1 MKPKRITPRNIIL
14 LLVAFTIVAMLAR
27 WGSLGFPIPGT
38 AIPSTAGK
46 LVVSATRGKSS
57 DLFMMNAKDGGGLV
71 QLTSD
76 EPAEGEPILD
86 SNGQTIAFTSNRFL
100 TQFGAYAVGD
110 VRHLCVMDAA
120 LGQKVIQLTQSA
132 ASSGTK
138 ERPQFHLAD
147 NIYFLDGGRLISVH
161 PNGGDPKAVF
171 PHAEMKRENR
181 LIAEIFEY
189 GGVVDFAVNADETF
203 MLVVI
208 KREYDQICLIYDER
222 NETPAILAKGKKIVP
237 IFLPDGKA
245 AALVSGGT
253 PLKQP
258 VPIGMDMLDKL
269 PSVSAA
275 APSEEGVDEGKSRFV
290 LWNAEFQ
297 VESVTEFPIEADGIM
312 ATADG
317 TNVVFWKATG
327 ADAGLA
333 VMPLGGAGDSVGG
346 ARLAAVP
353 IDGVSISPDGTQ
365 VAYISKGRVYVV
377 PMDASIPPFAI
388 SPEDLTV
395 TGLTWSPAK
404 K

>member
-14 LLVAFTIVAMLAR
+14 LLVAFTIVAFLAR

-38 AIPSTAGK
+38 AIPSTSGK
-46 LVVSATRGKSS
+46 LVLTATKGNAT
-57 DLFMMNAKDGGGLV
+57 DLYMMNAKDGGSLV

-76 EPAEGEPILD
+76 EPVEGEPILD
-86 SNGQTIAFTSNRFL
+86 SNGQTITFTSNRYL
-100 TQFGAYAVGD
+100 TQFGTYAVGD

-120 LGQKVIQLTQSA
+120 EGQKVIQLTQSA

-147 NIYFLDGGRLISVH
+147 DIYFLDGGRLISVH

-171 PHAEMKRENR
+171 PLAEMKRENR

-189 GGVVDFAVNADETF
+189 GGVVDFAVNPDETF

-208 KREYDQICLIYDER
+208 KREYDQVCLIYDEK
-222 NETPAILAKGKKIVP
+222 NKTPAILAKGKKIVP
-237 IFLPDGKA
+237 LFLPDGKA
-245 AALVSGGT
+245 AALVSGGM

-258 VPIGMDMLDKL
+258 IPIGNDMLDKL

-275 APSEEGVDEGKSRFV
+275 APSEEGIDEGKSRFI
-290 LWNAEFQ
+290 LWTGEFV
-297 VESVTEFPIEADGIM
+297 VEAVTEFPIEADGIM

-317 TNVVFWKATG
+317 SSIVFWKSKG

-333 VMPLGGAGDSVGG
+333 VMPLGSGGDAVAG
-346 ARLAAVP
+346 ARLAASP
-353 IDGVSISPDGTQ
+353 IEGVSISPDGKQ

-377 PMDASIPPFAI
+377 PMDASVPPVAI
-388 SPEDLTV
+388 SPEDLSV
-395 TGLTWSPAK
+395 TGITWSPATK
-404 K
+404 

>member
-1 MKPKRITPRNIIL
+1 
-14 LLVAFTIVAMLAR
+14 
-27 WGSLGFPIPGT
+27 
-38 AIPSTAGK
+38 
-46 LVVSATRGKSS
+46 
-57 DLFMMNAKDGGGLV
+57 
-71 QLTSD
+71 
-76 EPAEGEPILD
+76 
-86 SNGQTIAFTSNRFL
+86 
-100 TQFGAYAVGD
+100 
-110 VRHLCVMDAA
+110 
-120 LGQKVIQLTQSA
+120 
-132 ASSGTK
+132 
-138 ERPQFHLAD
+138 
-147 NIYFLDGGRLISVH
+147 
-161 PNGGDPKAVF
+161 
-171 PHAEMKRENR
+171 
-181 LIAEIFEY
+181 
-189 GGVVDFAVNADETF
+189 
-203 MLVVI
+203 
-208 KREYDQICLIYDER
+208 
-222 NETPAILAKGKKIVP
+222 
-237 IFLPDGKA
+237 
-245 AALVSGGT
+245 
-253 PLKQP
+253 
-258 VPIGMDMLDKL
+258 MDMLDKL

-317 TNVVFWKATG
+317 TNVVFWKAKG

>member
-14 LLVAFTIVAMLAR
+14 LLVAFTIVSLLAR

-46 LVVSATRGKSS
+46 LVVTATKNNVA
-57 DLFMMNAKDGGGLV
+57 DLYMMNAKDGSSLV
-71 QLTSD
+71 QLTTD
-76 EPAEGEPILD
+76 EPVEGEPILD
-86 SNGQTIAFTSNRFL
+86 SNGQTIAFTSNRYL
-100 TQFGAYAVGD
+100 TQFGTYAVGD

-120 LGQKVIQLTQSA
+120 KGQKVIQLTQSA

-147 NIYFLDGGRLISVH
+147 NIYYLDGGRLISVH

-181 LIAEIFEY
+181 LIAEIFEH
-189 GGVVDFAVNADETF
+189 GGVVDFAVNEDETF

-208 KREYDQICLIYDER
+208 KREYDQICLVYDEK

-245 AALVSGGT
+245 AALVSGGV
-253 PLKQP
+253 PLKQTI
-258 VPIGMDMLDKL
+258 PIGNDMLEKL

-275 APSEEGVDEGKSRFV
+275 APSEEGIDEGKSRFV
-290 LWNAEFQ
+290 LWNNEFV
-297 VESVTEFPIEADGIM
+297 VEAVTEFPIEADGIM

-317 TNVVFWKATG
+317 SSIVFWKSKG

-333 VMPLGGAGDSVGG
+333 VMPLGGAGDSVSG
-346 ARLAAVP
+346 ARLAASP
-353 IDGVSISPDGTQ
+353 IDGVSISPDGKQ
-365 VAYISKGRVYVV
+365 VAYISDGRVFVV
-377 PMDASIPPFAI
+377 PMDGSIPPVAI
-388 SPEDLTV
+388 SPADLTI
-395 TGLTWSPAK
+395 TGITWSPATK
-404 K
+404 

>member
-14 LLVAFTIVAMLAR
+14 LLVAFTIVALLAR

-46 LVVSATRGKSS
+46 LVVTATKNNVA
-57 DLFMMNAKDGGGLV
+57 DLYMMNANDGSSLV
-71 QLTSD
+71 QLTTD
-76 EPAEGEPILD
+76 EPVEGEPILD
-86 SNGQTIAFTSNRFL
+86 SNGQTIAFTSNRYL
-100 TQFGAYAVGD
+100 TQFGTYAVGD

-120 LGQKVIQLTQSA
+120 KGQKVIQLTQSA

-147 NIYFLDGGRLISVH
+147 NIYYLDGGRLISVH

-181 LIAEIFEY
+181 LIAEIFEH
-189 GGVVDFAVNADETF
+189 GGVVDFAVNEDETF

-208 KREYDQICLIYDER
+208 KREYDQICLVYDEK

-245 AALVSGGT
+245 AALVSGGV

-258 VPIGMDMLDKL
+258 IPIGNDMLEKL

-275 APSEEGVDEGKSRFV
+275 APSEEGIDEGKSRFV
-290 LWNAEFQ
+290 LWNSEFV
-297 VESVTEFPIEADGIM
+297 VEAVTEFPIEADGIM

-317 TNVVFWKATG
+317 SSIVFWKSKG

-333 VMPLGGAGDSVGG
+333 VMPLGGAGDSVSG
-346 ARLAAVP
+346 ARLAASP
-353 IDGVSISPDGTQ
+353 IDGVSISPDGKQ
-365 VAYISKGRVYVV
+365 VAYISNGRVFVV
-377 PMDASIPPFAI
+377 PMDGSIPPAAI
-388 SPEDLTV
+388 SPADLTI
-395 TGLTWSPAK
+395 TGITWSPATK
-404 K
+404 

>member
-1 MKPKRITPRNIIL
+1 
-14 LLVAFTIVAMLAR
+14 
-27 WGSLGFPIPGT
+27 
-38 AIPSTAGK
+38 
-46 LVVSATRGKSS
+46 
-57 DLFMMNAKDGGGLV
+57 MMNAKDGSSLV

-86 SNGQTIAFTSNRFL
+86 ANGQTIAFTSNRFL

-120 LGQKVIQLTQSA
+120 KGQKVIQLTQSA

-147 NIYFLDGGRLISVH
+147 NIYYLDGGRLISVH

-189 GGVVDFAVNADETF
+189 GGVVDFAVNEDETF

-208 KREYDQICLIYDER
+208 KREYDQICLIYDEK

-237 IFLPDGKA
+237 TFLPDGKA
-245 AALVSGGT
+245 AALVSGGI

-258 VPIGMDMLDKL
+258 IPIGNDMLEKL

-275 APSEEGVDEGKSRFV
+275 APSEEGIDEGKSRFV
-290 LWNAEFQ
+290 LWNSEFM

-317 TNVVFWKATG
+317 TGIVFWKSKG

-333 VMPLGGAGDSVGG
+333 VMPFGGAGESVSG
-346 ARLAAVP
+346 ARLAASP
-353 IDGVSISPDGTQ
+353 IDGVSVSPDGKQ

-377 PMDASIPPFAI
+377 PMDGSVPPIAI
-388 SPEDLTV
+388 SPEDLSV
-395 TGLTWSPAK
+395 TGVTWSPAVK
-404 K
+404 

>member
-14 LLVAFTIVAMLAR
+14 LLVAFTIVALLAR

-46 LVVSATRGKSS
+46 LVVTATKNNVA
-57 DLFMMNAKDGGGLV
+57 DLYMMNANDGSSLV
-71 QLTSD
+71 QLTTD
-76 EPAEGEPILD
+76 EPIEGEPILD
-86 SNGQTIAFTSNRFL
+86 SNGQTIAFTSNRYL
-100 TQFGAYAVGD
+100 TQFGTYAVGD

-120 LGQKVIQLTQSA
+120 KGQKVIQLTQSA

-147 NIYFLDGGRLISVH
+147 NIYYLDGGRLISVH

-181 LIAEIFEY
+181 LIAEIFEH
-189 GGVVDFAVNADETF
+189 GGVVDFAVNEDETF

-208 KREYDQICLIYDER
+208 KREYDQICLVYDEK

-245 AALVSGGT
+245 AALVSGGV

-258 VPIGMDMLDKL
+258 IPIGNDMLEKL

-275 APSEEGVDEGKSRFV
+275 APSEEGIDEGKSRFV
-290 LWNAEFQ
+290 LWNSDFA
-297 VESVTEFPIEADGIM
+297 VEAVTEFPIEADGIM

-317 TNVVFWKATG
+317 SSIVFWKSKG

-333 VMPLGGAGDSVGG
+333 VMPLGGAGDSVSG
-346 ARLAAVP
+346 ARLAASP
-353 IDGVSISPDGTQ
+353 IDGVSISPDGKQ
-365 VAYISKGRVYVV
+365 VAYISKGRVFVV
-377 PMDASIPPFAI
+377 PMDASIPPVAI
-388 SPEDLTV
+388 SPEDLSV
-395 TGLTWSPAK
+395 TGVTWSPAVK
-404 K
+404 

>member
-14 LLVAFTIVAMLAR
+14 LLVAFTIVSLLAR

-46 LVVSATRGKSS
+46 LVVTATKNNVA
-57 DLFMMNAKDGGGLV
+57 DLYMMNAKDGSSLV
-71 QLTSD
+71 QLTTD
-76 EPAEGEPILD
+76 EPVEGEPILD
-86 SNGQTIAFTSNRFL
+86 SNGQTIAFTSNRYL
-100 TQFGAYAVGD
+100 TQFGTYAVGD

-120 LGQKVIQLTQSA
+120 KGQKVIQLTQSA

-147 NIYFLDGGRLISVH
+147 NIYYLDGGRLISVH

-181 LIAEIFEY
+181 LIAEIFEH
-189 GGVVDFAVNADETF
+189 GGVVDFAVNEDETF

-208 KREYDQICLIYDER
+208 KREYDQICLVYDEK

-245 AALVSGGT
+245 AALVSGGV

-258 VPIGMDMLDKL
+258 IPIGNDMLEKL

-275 APSEEGVDEGKSRFV
+275 APSEEGIDEGKSRFV
-290 LWNAEFQ
+290 LWNSEFV
-297 VESVTEFPIEADGIM
+297 VEAVTEFPIEADGIM

-317 TNVVFWKATG
+317 SSIVFWKSKG

-333 VMPLGGAGDSVGG
+333 VMPLGGAGDSVSG
-346 ARLAAVP
+346 ARLAASP
-353 IDGVSISPDGTQ
+353 IDGVSISPDGKQ
-365 VAYISKGRVYVV
+365 VAYISDGRVFVV
-377 PMDASIPPFAI
+377 PMDGSIPPVAI
-388 SPEDLTV
+388 SPADLTI
-395 TGLTWSPAK
+395 TGLTWSPATK
-404 K
+404 

>member
-14 LLVAFTIVAMLAR
+14 LLVAFTIVSLLAR

-46 LVVSATRGKSS
+46 LVVTATKNNVA
-57 DLFMMNAKDGGGLV
+57 DLYMMNAKDGSSLV
-71 QLTSD
+71 QLTTD
-76 EPAEGEPILD
+76 EPVEGEPILD
-86 SNGQTIAFTSNRFL
+86 SNGQTIAFTSNRYL
-100 TQFGAYAVGD
+100 TQFGTYAVGD

-120 LGQKVIQLTQSA
+120 KGQKVIQLTQSA

-147 NIYFLDGGRLISVH
+147 NIYYLDGGRLISVH

-181 LIAEIFEY
+181 LIAEIFEH
-189 GGVVDFAVNADETF
+189 GGVVDFAVNEDETF

-208 KREYDQICLIYDER
+208 KREYDQICLVYDEK

-245 AALVSGGT
+245 AALVSGGV
-253 PLKQP
+253 PLKQTI
-258 VPIGMDMLDKL
+258 PIGNDMLEKL

-275 APSEEGVDEGKSRFV
+275 APSEEGIDEGKSRFV
-290 LWNAEFQ
+290 LWNNEFV
-297 VESVTEFPIEADGIM
+297 VEAVTEFPIEADGIM

-317 TNVVFWKATG
+317 SSIVFWKSKG

-333 VMPLGGAGDSVGG
+333 VMPLGGAGDSVSG
-346 ARLAAVP
+346 ARLAATP
-353 IDGVSISPDGTQ
+353 IDGVSISPDGKQ
-365 VAYISKGRVYVV
+365 VAYISDGRIFVV
-377 PMDASIPPFAI
+377 PMDGSIPPVAI
-388 SPEDLTV
+388 SPADLTI
-395 TGLTWSPAK
+395 TGITWSPATK
-404 K
+404 